1 MLAALVLFIAA
12 GGSLVA
18 GLTALALWWIFV
30 YAGISALGWSLT
42 KLSPVKVA
50 GPASSGVVLFSA
62 LLMCVLGAAL
72 YLTGFLIRP
81 MAIAVT

>member
-1 MLAALVLFIAA
+1 MLAAFALVIAA
-12 GGSLVA
+12 GGSLIA
-18 GLTALALWWIFV
+18 GLTALPLWWIFV
-30 YAGISALGWSLT
+30 FAGISVLGWSLT

-62 LLMCVLGAAL
+62 SLMCVLAAAL
-72 YLTGFLIRP
+72 YLTGFFIRA